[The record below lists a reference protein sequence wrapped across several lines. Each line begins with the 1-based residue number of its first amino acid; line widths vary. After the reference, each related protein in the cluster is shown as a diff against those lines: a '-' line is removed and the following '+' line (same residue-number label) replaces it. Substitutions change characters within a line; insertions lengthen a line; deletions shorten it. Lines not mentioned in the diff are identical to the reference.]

1 MEFFVKII
9 TAIFQKSSVLDVRLG
24 FEYASEMLCTHT
36 QIKIYRETCW
46 RKMKM
51 IKIDLVLL
59 VTRNL
64 DPFLKPEEEEGNLAH
79 QSSLLGFLVNKTNEI

>member
-24 FEYASEMLCTHT
+24 FEYASGMLCTHT

-51 IKIDLVLL
+51 IKIDLAVL
-59 VTRNL
+59 VTWNL
-64 DPFLKPEEEEGNLAH
+64 NPFLKPEEEDGNLTH